1 MSKSNESKQI
11 KKALADSINDLG
23 LAEGANADDVINTWS
38 ARARESGADPA
49 ASIQQVV
56 PVIQSFTS
64 KIAEMVFYDRESAYK
79 GDFKEAINR
88 MYDKDMIYG
97 FGREYN
103 LPGFIPV
110 GGMNA
115 DQFIPQGRTSPI
127 NTTTVINVDEPIQVS
142 LTLQPELYRTVV
154 NKGGNVS
161 RFVETLKGTMTKSLE
176 TYLDNKIIESYLLA
190 QTASN
195 ATGNLTFGA
204 NGAGSVSVANKT
216 SKYTDS
222 ASRNMKEAFN
232 VISWLINKMC
242 QSATNYFNLGGTSS
256 NAFQN
261 SDMDSIKIF
270 CTNKFYQNVMWGI
283 QLGLFK
289 PELLN
294 PIISKLVPLPD
305 HKLVLPTQSNTAPTN
320 AQWTN
325 QLTDNTLLIVNVDHS
340 FKFGK
345 QFQNTSSQYFAK
357 NMAIEITTNYLPY
370 FGYLKDGQALV
381 YTCANLNTLPAN
393 AMANTVML

>member
-1 MSKSNESKQI
+1 MAKKNESQELKRT
-11 KKALADSINDLG
+11 LAESINEVGLG
-23 LAEGANADDVINTWS
+23 SGANADEVINTWS
-38 ARARESGADPA
+38 ARAREAVANPA
-49 ASIQQVV
+49 ASLQQLV
-56 PVIQSFTS
+56 PVIQSFTG
-64 KIAEMVFYDRESAYK
+64 KIAEMDFYERRSAYN
-79 GDFKEAINR
+79 GEFKEAINR
-88 MYDKDMIYG
+88 MYDRDLIYG
-97 FGREYN
+97 FGREAN

-110 GGMNA
+110 SPMNA
-115 DQFIPQGRTSPI
+115 DTFVPTSRTAPI
-127 NTTTVINVDEPIQVS
+127 NTTSVIQIDEPIQVN

-154 NKGGNVS
+154 NKGGNLS

-176 TYLDNKIIESYLLA
+176 TYLDNKIIEGYLLA
-190 QTASN
+190 QTANN
-195 ATGNLTFGA
+195 ATGNLTFSN
-204 NGAGSVSVANKT
+204 NGAGTVSVNNKT

-242 QSATNYFNLGGTSS
+242 QSATNLFNLGGTSS

-294 PIISKLVPLPD
+294 PIISKLTPLPD
-305 HKLVLPTQSNTAPTN
+305 HKLVLPTASNTAPTN

-325 QLTDNTLLIVNVDHS
+325 QLNDNTLLIVNVDHS

-381 YTCANLNTLPAN
+381 YTCGNLNTLPAN
-393 AMANTVML
+393 AMQNIG